1 MISSQRSSAF
11 GDHRNRRD
19 LHTGCRHGVD
29 AFAILEWG
37 NCASFRQREPGG
49 SRMAQ
54 IFGVD
59 EEIWSRALRDV
70 LKKLE
75 TRQKERDR
83 GGRPVPVV
91 SAPAK
96 PLNVRHT
103 LASLD
108 ILAWLEGEP
117 VERINMR

>member
-1 MISSQRSSAF
+1 
-11 GDHRNRRD
+11 
-19 LHTGCRHGVD
+19 
-29 AFAILEWG
+29 
-37 NCASFRQREPGG
+37 
-49 SRMAQ
+49 MAQ

-83 GGRPVPVV
+83 GGKPVPVV

-117 VERINMR
+117 VERINMRIGIS

>member
-1 MISSQRSSAF
+1 MK
-11 GDHRNRRD
+11 
-19 LHTGCRHGVD
+19 V
-29 AFAILEWG
+29 
-37 NCASFRQREPGG
+37 
-49 SRMAQ
+49 
-54 IFGVD
+54 
-59 EEIWSRALRDV
+59 RDV

-83 GGRPVPVV
+83 GGKPVPVV

-117 VERINMR
+117 VERINMRIGIS